1 MWLERLKVAAVVLAL
16 VGFVA
21 MLLGI
26 AWADRA
32 AKKRIAEGKE
42 PEFSWAWFI
51 FSIYTLAQGVSKFIS
66 ECIRGSHRDQ
76 GAWANYAWQGAA
88 ILLLAIG
95 ITFFTNQIKWLIH
108 IIRRHKQ

>member
-32 AKKRIAEGKE
+32 ERKRIAEGQE
-42 PEFSWAWFI
+42 PKFSWAWFI
-51 FSIYTLAQGVSKFIS
+51 FSIYLLAQGVSKFIS
-66 ECIRGSHRDQ
+66 ECIRESHKAQ
-76 GAWANYAWQGAA
+76 GAWANYLWQGAA

-95 ITFFTNQIKWLIH
+95 ITFFAEQIKWLIY
-108 IIRRHKQ
+108 IRRHKE

>member
-26 AWADRA
+26 AWAERK
-32 AKKRIAEGKE
+32 AKKRLAKGQE
-42 PEFSWAWFI
+42 PKFSWAWFI
-51 FSIYTLAQGVSKFIS
+51 FSVYLLAQGAHRFIN
-66 ECIRGSHRDQ
+66 ECIREIHKEQ

-88 ILLLAIG
+88 IFLLALG
-95 ITFFTNQIKWLIH
+95 ITFFTNQIKWLIDT
-108 IIRRHKQ
+108 RRHRQ